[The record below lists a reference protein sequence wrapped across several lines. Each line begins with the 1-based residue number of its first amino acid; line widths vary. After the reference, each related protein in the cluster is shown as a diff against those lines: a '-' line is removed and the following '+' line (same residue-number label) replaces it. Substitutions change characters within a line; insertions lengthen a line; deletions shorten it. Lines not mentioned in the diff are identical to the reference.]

1 MHGSCFLQAMPHPT
15 LSPTPCSSKHQQS
28 SALRQPALVLAL
40 AAICAI
46 GFADMYSYSMPVTFL
61 GQVLSKDEASSV
73 KVMLALVRR
82 YCYLYMS

>member
-1 MHGSCFLQAMPHPT
+1 MISYFLQAMAHPIP
-15 LSPTPCSSKHQQS
+15 SPTPCPSKQKQQS
-28 SALRQPALVLAL
+28 STLQQSALVPAL

-73 KVMLALVRR
+73 TVMLALVRR
-82 YCYLYMS
+82 CYYK